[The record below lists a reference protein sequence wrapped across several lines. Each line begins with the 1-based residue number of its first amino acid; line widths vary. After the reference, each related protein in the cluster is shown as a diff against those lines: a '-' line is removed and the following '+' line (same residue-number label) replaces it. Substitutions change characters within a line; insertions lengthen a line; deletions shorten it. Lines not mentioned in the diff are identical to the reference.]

1 MKSHDRDAR
10 LVLLLQSA
18 EPILRARIRQ
28 RWPGRSAHW
37 DTSDAFASVARRV
50 LTVERRAGIR
60 ALELGHSSPT
70 STETRTS
77 RFWALLEPIMRAV
90 MADFARKSSRDR
102 RLMRAAEAAATD
114 RQQDAPSSGG
124 DAIDIEAILAS
135 TDGIDRQIL
144 ELRLQG
150 AEWVAV
156 QAATG
161 LTATACR
168 QRWSRL
174 IRRLQPPQQ
183 G

>member
-1 MKSHDRDAR
+1 
-10 LVLLLQSA
+10 
-18 EPILRARIRQ
+18 
-28 RWPGRSAHW
+28 
-37 DTSDAFASVARRV
+37 
-50 LTVERRAGIR
+50 
-60 ALELGHSSPT
+60 
-70 STETRTS
+70 
-77 RFWALLEPIMRAV
+77 MRAV

-174 IRRLQPPQQ
+174 IRCLQPPQQ